1 MMAENNRLF
10 LLDAYA
16 LIYRAYYSFIRAPR
30 VNSKG
35 LTTSAAYGFT
45 NALLDIINREK
56 PTHIAV
62 CFDVSGPTERHEAL
76 LDYKANRQE
85 MPEDIRSNL
94 PYIRR
99 IIEGFNIPIVEA
111 EGYEADD
118 VIGTLAKKA
127 EAAGYQT
134 LMVTPDKDFGQLVS
148 ENIKMYKPGK
158 RGAPP
163 EILGPEEICARWGLE
178 QPEQVIDIL
187 GLMGDAVDNIPG
199 IPGVGEKTA
208 MKLVARFGSVEE
220 VIKNSD
226 QLKGKQREN
235 VIEFAEQGMLSK
247 QLATILLDAPVEF
260 LPDELVMDAP
270 DKDALLE
277 VLSELEFRSIAKRVL
292 GEEAN
297 LKATASDGQMD
308 LFGESGTTIEFSD
321 LGTLDSIA
329 HSYTF
334 VNDPNKLESLLAE
347 LRKQSSFCFDTE
359 TTDINERKAELVGIA
374 FSWNKGAAYYVP
386 FPVERTAANE
396 LIEKFR
402 DVFQNDNMEKV
413 AQNIKYDMVV
423 LSNYGITLR
432 GPLFDT
438 MLAHYLL
445 HPELRHGMDYLS
457 ETYLNYTPVKIE
469 TLIGKKG
476 KNQLSMRDVDQSNIS
491 DYACEDADITWQLKE
506 LFAPKLIEDEVK
518 QLFEEIEMPLTSV
531 LAAMEKE
538 GINLD
543 ADALA
548 KFSEELGSDL
558 KRLQD
563 EIHSDCGVPFN
574 IDSPK
579 QLGEVLFDHLKL
591 AENAKKT
598 RTGQYKTSE
607 DILTSLSHTHQV
619 IPKILDYRSIK
630 KLKSTYVDA
639 LPAAVDAST
648 GHIHTSYMQ
657 AIAAT
662 GRLSSTD
669 PNLQNIPI
677 RTERGREIRKA
688 FIPRSPEFKLLAAD
702 YSQIELRVIAS
713 MSGDKNMQEA
723 FKEGL
728 DIHAATAAKVFGVPV
743 DNVDRDQR
751 SKAKAVNFGIAYGQG
766 AFGLS
771 QNLGIPRAEAKEIID
786 GYFEQF
792 PGVRSYMDEQIAF
805 CKETGYVKTL
815 CGRRRYLPDINSANN
830 TVAAQAKRIAINAPM
845 QGTAADIIKIAMNR
859 IYHRIRKEKLRSRM
873 LLQVHDELVFDVHEQ
888 EIDSM
893 TELVRELMESALE
906 LAVPL
911 VVDIN
916 VGKNWLEAH

>member
-1 MMAENNRLF
+1 MSDNNRLF

-45 NALLDIINREK
+45 NALLDIINREN

-85 MPEDIRSNL
+85 MPEDIRSNI
-94 PYIRR
+94 PYIRK
-99 IIEGFNIPIVEA
+99 IIEGFRIPILEA

-127 EAAGYQT
+127 ELAGYET

-158 RGAPP
+158 RGTPP
-163 EILGPEEICARWGLE
+163 EILGPKEICDRWGLE
-178 QPEQVIDIL
+178 RTEQVIDIL

-208 MKLVARFGSVEE
+208 MKLVARFGSVEG
-220 VIKNSD
+220 VIENSD
-226 QLKGKQREN
+226 QLKGKQQQN
-235 VIEFAEQGMLSK
+235 VIEFAEQGLLSK

-260 LPDELVMDAP
+260 DPDALVMEEP
-270 DKDALLE
+270 DKDVLLE

-292 GEEAN
+292 GEETT
-297 LKATASDGQMD
+297 LKVSSDGQMD
-308 LFGESGTTIEFSD
+308 LFGDGESTTGFTD
-321 LGTLDSIA
+321 LGTIESVG
-329 HSYTF
+329 HSYHF
-334 VNDPNKLESLLAE
+334 VNNDEKLDELVKLLS
-347 LRKQSSFCFDTE
+347 KQKSFCFDTE
-359 TTDINERKAELVGIA
+359 TTDVNERKAELVGLS
-374 FSWNKGAAYYVP
+374 FSWNSHEAYYVP
-386 FPVERTAANE
+386 VHAGRDQAMSV
-396 LIEKFR
+396 LEKFR
-402 DVFQNDNMEKV
+402 PVFENSGIEKV
-413 AQNIKYDMVV
+413 AQNIKYDLVV
-423 LSNYGITLR
+423 LRNYGIKLS
-432 GPLFDT
+432 GSLFDT

-445 HPELRHGMDYLS
+445 HPELRHGMDYLA
-457 ETYLNYTPVKIE
+457 ETYLNYSPVKIE

-476 KNQLSMRDVDQSNIS
+476 KNQLSMRDVEQEKIS

-506 LFAPKLIEDEVK
+506 LFHPKLKEDEVLD
-518 QLFEEIEMPLTSV
+518 LFTEVEMPLTTV
-531 LAAMEKE
+531 LASMENE

-543 ADALA
+543 TEALG
-548 KFSEELGSDL
+548 KFSVELGEDL

-563 EIHSDCGVPFN
+563 EIHADCGVPFN

-591 AENAKKT
+591 VENAKKT
-598 RTGQYKTSE
+598 KTGQYKTSE
-607 DILTSLSHTHQV
+607 DILTGLAPKHPV
-619 IPKILDYRSIK
+619 IAKILDYRSIK

-639 LPAAVDAST
+639 LPAAVDADT

-688 FIPRSPEFKLLAAD
+688 FIPRDEDHLLMAAD

-713 MSGDKNMQEA
+713 MSGDRNMQEA
-723 FKEGL
+723 FVQGM
-728 DIHAATAAKVFGVPV
+728 DIHAATAAKVFNVAI
-743 DNVDRDQR
+743 DRVDREQR

-771 QNLGIPRAEAKEIID
+771 QNLGISRGEAREIID

-792 PGVRSYMDEQIAF
+792 PGVKSYMDEQIAF
-805 CKETGYVKTL
+805 CETHGYVKTL
-815 CGRRRYLPDINSANN
+815 SGRRRYLPDINSANN
-830 TVAAQAKRIAINAPM
+830 TVKAQAKRIAINAPM

-859 IYHRIRKEKLRSRM
+859 IHQEMIRSKMRSRM
-873 LLQVHDELVFDVHEQ
+873 LLQVHDELVFDVHMEEQ
-888 EIDSM
+888 E
-893 TELVRELMESALE
+893 ELNAMVRELMENALPLE
-906 LAVPL
+906 VPL